1 METARKV
8 AAVQRGGD
16 GRHDDD
22 ATFGDRPARDFSD
35 YILALDLPE
44 APPQLEAAE
53 GVSIEY
59 GSAREAV
66 AVGAQIAEFSAQ
78 VSPQVR
84 EAVANSGKSVALL
97 IQRDGNKIF
106 VPVRV
111 G

>member
-1 METARKV
+1 MNPSAP
-8 AAVQRGGD
+8 ALAD
-16 GRHDDD
+16 
-22 ATFGDRPARDFSD
+22 GDRPARDFSD

-78 VSPQVR
+78 VSSESPITCACPRVISGLR
-84 EAVANSGKSVALL
+84 RFISRSVTISVNS
-97 IQRDGNKIF
+97 
-106 VPVRV
+106 
-111 G
+111 